1 MLARFARGTLRSN
14 GGYASCHASC
24 VSVKTQLKELRRGF
38 AHGTPR
44 ESVTVAVP
52 ATSANMGPGFDTIG
66 MALNVWNTM
75 TVERSDKLEIHV
87 TGEGQGKVPMD
98 DSNLVVFG
106 VKTAF
111 QQSGEE
117 MPPLRFKCHNR
128 IPFARGLGSSSAGI
142 VAGLLAG
149 LALSGKELP
158 VWGSE
163 TFLQMAC
170 KIEGHPDNVAPAI
183 YGGIQL
189 GMYNGDRW
197 ISSRVKTP
205 HGLQA
210 IIFIPESIGETKVA
224 RAVLPETLTYE
235 QAVYNISRISF
246 LVNALNTDNMHDL
259 QWATQDALHQPQRS
273 AQFPHMK
280 PVIEAAM
287 DAGAHCAYLSG
298 AGPSILALTSSAAGD
313 VFTQLK
319 EERNE
324 RAVADA
330 MAKAAEE
337 IGTPGRIFI
346 TEPTQRGA
354 HVVQATPSF
363 SDRGRMQVFRETGEV

>member
-1 MLARFARGTLRSN
+1 MLGRRCSPAVYRSATAAKRPLLQLIRGVGST
-14 GGYASCHASC
+14 
-24 VSVKTQLKELRRGF
+24 VQRRGF
-38 AHGTPR
+38 ADGIPR
-44 ESVTVAVP
+44 SSVTVAVP

-66 MALNVWNTM
+66 IALNVWNTM
-75 TVERSDKLEIHV
+75 TVERADKLDIHV
-87 TGEGQGKVPMD
+87 TGEGKGKVPID

-106 VKTAF
+106 VKKAF
-111 QQSGEE
+111 EKAGEE

-142 VAGLLAG
+142 VAGLMAG
-149 LALSGKELP
+149 LVLSGKELP

-170 KIEGHPDNVAPAI
+170 EIEGHPDNVAPAI

-189 GMYNGDRW
+189 GMYNGERW
-197 ISSRVKTP
+197 LSSRVNTP

-210 IIFIPESIGETKVA
+210 IVFIPESIGETKVA

-235 QAVYNISRISF
+235 QAVYNISRASF
-246 LVNALNTDNMHDL
+246 LVNALNTNNLHDL
-259 QWATQDALHQPQRS
+259 QYATQDALHQPQRS
-273 AQFPHMK
+273 AQFPHME
-280 PVIEAAM
+280 PVIKAAM

-313 VFTQLK
+313 VFTQTR

-337 IGTPGRIFI
+337 IGAPGRIFI

-354 HVVQATPSF
+354 HVLAADPPF
-363 SDRGRMQVFRETGEV
+363 SDRGRIHLFRETGEV

>member
-1 MLARFARGTLRSN
+1 
-14 GGYASCHASC
+14 
-24 VSVKTQLKELRRGF
+24 
-38 AHGTPR
+38 
-44 ESVTVAVP
+44 
-52 ATSANMGPGFDTIG
+52 
-66 MALNVWNTM
+66 M
-75 TVERSDKLEIHV
+75 TVERADKLDILV
-87 TGEGQGKVPMD
+87 KGEGHGKVPID

-111 QQSGEE
+111 KHAGQE

-149 LALSGKELP
+149 LVLSGHSLP
-158 VWGSE
+158 VWGHE
-163 TFLQMAC
+163 TFLNMAC
-170 KIEGHPDNVAPAI
+170 EIEGHPDNVAPAI

-189 GMYNGDRW
+189 GMHTGERW
-197 ISSRVKTP
+197 LSSRVSYP

-210 IIFIPESIGETKVA
+210 IVFIPESIGETKVA

-235 QAVYNISRISF
+235 EAVHNISRACF
-246 LVNALNTDNMHDL
+246 LVNSMNNGDFSALRF
-259 QWATQDALHQPQRS
+259 ATQDKLHQPQRA
-273 AQFPHMK
+273 AQFPHME
-280 PVIEAAM
+280 PVIQAAL

-313 VFTQLK
+313 VFTQRA

-324 RAVADA
+324 KAVADA
-330 MAKAAEE
+330 MAKAAEA

-354 HVVQATPSF
+354 HVLSALPAF
-363 SDRGRMQVFRETGEV
+363 SDKGRIHLFREAGEV